1 MIIKTTFGD
10 NDYTQ
15 ILEEYWDNFW
25 FKNYYNIVKDI
36 EDPKKYKD
44 IRIDMEELLEKVFYN
59 EDTVTVKEMQRFENY
74 IKESILLYI
83 KEFHSD
89 KYDYLKEQL
98 FVNIRLS
105 IRDKNENG
113 EVVYYFLKQKKYITM

>member
-1 MIIKTTFGD
+1 MIIETTFND
-10 NDYTQ
+10 NDFTH
-15 ILEEYWDNFW
+15 ILDEYWSRFR
-25 FKNYYNIVKDI
+25 FVNYYYGLDKI
-36 EDPKKYKD
+36 EDPAVYRD
-44 IRIDMEELLEKVFYN
+44 VRIDMESLIEKAVYN

-74 IKESILLYI
+74 IKESILLYV
-83 KEFHSD
+83 KEFHSN